1 MAAKIKRQ
9 GMRKLFYRFASAL
22 LPVCTH
28 LPRFSG
34 PCFVL
39 GSAPN
44 PAIPEGF
51 GERWQFWTVNA
62 SQAGVD
68 SQPLGDPDVTVM
80 SAQMLGDRPA
90 NVAGKTA
97 LKGRRTGR
105 LIVIERGFNADQI
118 VEILRNIGYSIGQ
131 LHFISHFQRAVLV
144 RKLLK
149 ADLAY
154 GSGEQKVSTGVFAI
168 LLALRQG
175 LSPVVI
181 GGLSLSRG
189 GHSYNQLSHKREHV
203 DVDARALALLRRFP
217 VFTTD
222 KQLAKDSGIPLW
234 VGKLMNDENEK

>member
-1 MAAKIKRQ
+1 
-9 GMRKLFYRFASAL
+9 MRKFFYRFASAL

-28 LPRFSG
+28 LPKFSG

-44 PAIPEGF
+44 PLVPEGF
-51 GERWQFWTVNA
+51 GEQWQFWTVNA

-68 SQPLGDPDVTVM
+68 ALSLGDPDVTVM

-90 NVAGKTA
+90 NVAGKAA
-97 LKGRRTGR
+97 LKGRRTGQ
-105 LIVIERGFNADQI
+105 LIVIERGFDAAQI
-118 VEILRNIGYSIGQ
+118 VGILRDIGYAIGK
-131 LHFISHFQRAVLV
+131 LYFISHFQRAVLV

-175 LSPVVI
+175 LSPVVV
-181 GGLSLSRG
+181 GGLSLSSG

-203 DVDARALALLRRFP
+203 DVDARALALIRQFP
-217 VFTTD
+217 VFTTNE
-222 KQLAKDSGIPLW
+222 QFSRDSGVPLW
-234 VGKLMNDENEK
+234 TGEVSHDNN